1 MHVIAL
7 VTPIFLYNGYL
18 LNAAKEK
25 RIIFFIFKNTL
36 INVPLISLIF
46 SLVSTYICYKPKELL
61 ADIYEMKYQTEFF
74 QSRNV
79 DVMGNVKEVSRIDIL
94 DKKKKEP
101 KF

>member
-1 MHVIAL
+1 M
-7 VTPIFLYNGYL
+7 
-18 LNAAKEK
+18 
-25 RIIFFIFKNTL
+25 
-36 INVPLISLIF
+36 
-46 SLVSTYICYKPKELL
+46 VSTYICYKPKELL